1 MVNHALSGIALIQY
15 NSAADIVLANFRIR
29 YNPREGQDLYLVYN
43 ELRNTDRFGS
53 IPVLPVVPERTF
65 LVKYSYTFTLEF

>member
-1 MVNHALSGIALIQY
+1 MVSHALSGIALIQY
-15 NSAADIVLANFRIR
+15 NSVADIVLANVRIR
-29 YNPREGQDLYLVYN
+29 YNHREGQDLYLVYN

-53 IPVLPVVPERTF
+53 IPVLPIVPERTF